1 MDATARA
8 KLVEAHLD
16 LAQRAARIVHRRIEG
31 RMELAELVA
40 LANEGL
46 AEAAQRFEEGHGA
59 TFATFAWYRVQGAVI
74 DGVRRNTTLS
84 RREWQKLSAL
94 RSAAEY
100 LETRGERDRGAAQR
114 GTAAPE
120 GAEALRAVKEAMA
133 AIKTVYLTSL
143 EAMTETGRDPQSTAE
158 HADETIDRSRMSRRI
173 AIAIRRLPEREA
185 ALVKKH
191 YYEGKNL
198 LEAGAELGISKSWAS
213 RLHAQ
218 AVDRIRDFLDGEPR
232 SGP

>member
-8 KLVEAHLD
+8 KLVEGHLD
-16 LAQRAARIVHRRIEG
+16 LAQRAARIVHRRIDG

-46 AEAAQRFEEGHGA
+46 TEAAQRFEDGRGA
-59 TFATFAWYRVQGAVI
+59 TFSTFAWYRVQGAVI

-94 RSAAEY
+94 RSAADY
-100 LETRGERDRGAAQR
+100 LESRGERDRGAAQS
-114 GTAAPE
+114 GVAAPE
-120 GAEALRAVKEAMA
+120 GADALRAVKDAMA
-133 AIKTVYLTSL
+133 AIRTVYLTSL
-143 EAMTETGRDPQSTAE
+143 EALADDGRDPAASTA
-158 HADETIDRSRMSRRI
+158 DVGETIDKQRMGRRI
-173 AIAIRRLPEREA
+173 ALAIKKLPEREA

-191 YYEGKNL
+191 YWEGKNL

-218 AVDRIRDFLDGEPR
+218 AVDRIRAFLDGDPR
-232 SGP
+232 AGP

>member
-1 MDATARA
+1 
-8 KLVEAHLD
+8 
-16 LAQRAARIVHRRIEG
+16 
-31 RMELAELVA
+31 MELAELVA

-46 AEAAQRFEEGHGA
+46 VEASQRFEEGHGA
-59 TFATFAWYRVQGAVI
+59 TFSTFAWYRVQGAVI

-100 LETRGERDRGAAQR
+100 LETRVERDRGAAQR
-114 GTAAPE
+114 GAAAPE
-120 GAEALRAVKEAMA
+120 GADALRAVKDAMS

-143 EAMTETGRDPQSTAE
+143 DALADAGRDPQAGGE
-158 HADETIDRSRMSRRI
+158 HVDDAIDRTRMSRRI

-218 AVDRIRDFLDGEPR
+218 AVDRIRDFLDGDPR

>member
-1 MDATARA
+1 
-8 KLVEAHLD
+8 
-16 LAQRAARIVHRRIEG
+16 
-31 RMELAELVA
+31 MELAELVA

-114 GTAAPE
+114 GTAPPE
-120 GAEALRAVKEAMA
+120 GADALRAVKDAIA

-143 EAMTETGRDPQSTAE
+143 EAMTETGKDPQSTAE
-158 HADETIDRSRMSRRI
+158 HVDDAIDRSRMSRRI

-218 AVDRIRDFLDGEPR
+218 AVDRIRDFLDGEVR